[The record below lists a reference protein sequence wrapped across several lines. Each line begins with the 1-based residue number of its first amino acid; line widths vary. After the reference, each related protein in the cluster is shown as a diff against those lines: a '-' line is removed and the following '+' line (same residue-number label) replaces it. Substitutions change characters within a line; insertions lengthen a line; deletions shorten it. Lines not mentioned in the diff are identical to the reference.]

1 MRLAWPAQLGF
12 TSTQMIEALAADEP
26 VVEVAA
32 AGTHAIWISA
42 ELLTPE
48 EEQIVAERVY
58 AAYAALARRFGR
70 NS

>member
-1 MRLAWPAQLGF
+1 
-12 TSTQMIEALAADEP
+12 
-26 VVEVAA
+26 VAA